1 MEKKRGMEGDGERC
15 FSDLDLF
22 FHTRIVSSFPT
33 IFLLF
38 PYSSTFSAI
47 ISRPC
52 LSLSSFYPY
61 FLPASSYQ
69 PPTPFL
75 PSVLCSSSFL
85 FFFYIWNGEGMLC
98 LSYHL
103 CITFPIQRERERE
116 RGREKRSEKEKEDW
130 EEGMRGAEERKGAG
144 ARQKEKITLLPGLM
158 NMGKGR
164 SQ

>member
-85 FFFYIWNGEGMLC
+85 FFFFTFGMVRGC
-98 LSYHL
+98 FACHT
-103 CITFPIQRERERE
+103 TFASPFPSSAKERE
-116 RGREKRSEKEKEDW
+116 RGAER
-130 EEGMRGAEERKGAG
+130 RGARKKK
-144 ARQKEKITLLPGLM
+144 RI
-158 NMGKGR
+158 GR
-164 SQ
+164 RG